1 MNSLA
6 LSFELAACVAGL
18 LLLIGTP
25 VAYWLAYSHWR
36 GKFLLE
42 SIVALPLVLPPTVVG
57 FYALLAMGP
66 RGPLGKMWMAL
77 FGHGLAFTFGG
88 LVVASVVYSFPFGVQ
103 PLIAS
108 FEAVDTMDREVNSLR
123 LVACIQK
130 KRREDASFIL
140 DVSLDAPPGI
150 TILFGPSGAGKS
162 TLLDCLSGLLRPD
175 AGKIAVCEKVLFDSA
190 LGINVPPQKRRIAY
204 VFQSLALFPHL
215 TVEQNIAYG
224 LRDIPDQDRRRRM
237 EEILEAFGVE
247 NLRKRK
253 PAQISGGERQR
264 TALARSLVTEP
275 RLLLLDEPLT
285 GLDAERK
292 AAIVEDLRAW
302 NASKRI
308 PILYV
313 THNREEVDALG
324 ERVIA
329 IDKGRVV
336 GHGAPMEVLDAPRRE
351 RLAQAAGF
359 ENLLDAPVVDL
370 RVQDG
375 VVRLMLVE
383 SACEIEVPLAHASAG
398 DRVQVAIRA
407 GDILLASEGPR
418 GLSARNVIEG
428 RMASLE
434 QRGTLC
440 IARVDCGV
448 TFVVHLTPG
457 AVRSLKLAAEK
468 PVWLVLKTH
477 SCYLV
482 D

>member
-1 MNSLA
+1 
-6 LSFELAACVAGL
+6 
-18 LLLIGTP
+18 
-25 VAYWLAYSHWR
+25 
-36 GKFLLE
+36 
-42 SIVALPLVLPPTVVG
+42 
-57 FYALLAMGP
+57 
-66 RGPLGKMWMAL
+66 
-77 FGHGLAFTFGG
+77 
-88 LVVASVVYSFPFGVQ
+88 
-103 PLIAS
+103 
-108 FEAVDTMDREVNSLR
+108 MDREVNSPA

-130 KRREDASFIL
+130 KRREDASFL
-140 DVSLDAPPGI
+140 FDVSVDAPAGI

-175 AGKIAVCEKVLFDSA
+175 AGRIVVAERVLFDSA
-190 LGINVPPQKRRIAY
+190 KRIDVLPQKRRIAY

-215 TVEQNIAYG
+215 TVEQNIQYG
-224 LRDIPDQDRRRRM
+224 LRDIPDQDRRRRI
-237 EEILEAFGVE
+237 EEILQAFGVE
-247 NLRKRK
+247 HLRKRK

-285 GLDAERK
+285 GLDAELK

-302 NASKRI
+302 NAARRI

-313 THNREEVDALG
+313 THSREEVDALG

-329 IDKGRVV
+329 IDNGHVV
-336 GHGAPMEVLDAPRRE
+336 GHGAPMDVLDAPRRK

-359 ENLLDAPVVDL
+359 ENLLEATVLDL
-370 RVQDG
+370 REQDG
-375 VVRLMLVE
+375 VMRLRLGA
-383 SACEIEVPLAHASAG
+383 SACEIEAPLAHASAG
-398 DRVQVAIRA
+398 ERVKVAVRA
-407 GDILLASEGPR
+407 GDILLAAERPR

-434 QRGTLC
+434 QRGTMC

-448 TFVVHLTPG
+448 MFVVHITPG
-457 AVRSLKLAAEK
+457 AARTLQLAAEK

-477 SCYLV
+477 SCHLV